1 MENEAD
7 FENDCTDHRSS
18 IVEHSAMSEDI
29 FGRQNVG
36 RGAIVSI
43 R

>member
-1 MENEAD
+1 VESEVD
-7 FENDCTDHRSS
+7 FENDCTDHWFS

-29 FGRQNVG
+29 LGCQNVG

>member
-1 MENEAD
+1 MENEVD
-7 FENDCTDHRSS
+7 FENDCIDHWFS
-18 IVEHSAMSEDI
+18 IGEHSAMSEDI
-29 FGRQNVG
+29 FHCQNVG